1 MSESYPF
8 AQIESNWQK
17 KWKQEN
23 RGQVRDKAEQP
34 AYVLEMFPYPSGSI
48 HMGHV
53 RNYTIGDAIARY
65 LEKQGHNV
73 LHPMGWDAFGMPAE
87 NAAIER
93 DIHPGEWTVEN
104 IEEMKNQLKRLGFS
118 YDWDREIRT
127 CYPDYYRWNQKI
139 FLELWK
145 NDLAYRDR
153 TEVNWCPSCET
164 VLANEQVHDDLCWRC
179 DTPVENKQQYGWFF
193 RTTEYAQEL
202 LDGHEQLDNWPDEVK
217 QMQKNWIGR
226 SQGARIDFNIV
237 DHEATIE
244 TFTTRPDTLY
254 GATFMALSPEHE
266 KAGELSIG
274 TQQEEAVREFL
285 EYVEE
290 AEETQTTDGV
300 FTGRFGINPINGEEI
315 PIYIADFVL
324 MEYGTG
330 AIMSVPAHDER
341 DFTFAKHHEINIR
354 PVIRPED
361 GELEQPLTE
370 AYTEDGEMFNSDEYN
385 GLRSEVGRQKVARWL
400 QQEGYGEATVTYRLR
415 DWGISRQRYW
425 GTPIPVVYCDDCGPV
440 AVPDDELPVELPE
453 DVEFSE
459 TGNPLTSAKQFIN
472 TECPDCGQPATRET
486 DTMDTFV
493 DSSWYYARYCSPRDQ
508 QAPFD
513 SDSADH
519 WLPVDH
525 YIGGIEHACMHL
537 LYSRFFHKA
546 MRDFGWIDSDEPFEH
561 LLTQGMV
568 LLDGSKMSKSKG
580 NVVDPEEMMEKYG
593 TDTVRL
599 FTLFAAPPEKDL
611 EWDESGVQGAH
622 RFLNRLWRFVKNHE
636 TTLKGAPNQP
646 DSNNLSEHAQ
656 ELFRKTH
663 ETIRDVTEDMRDS
676 FQMNTAIASC
686 MELFNTLRDTIDSLQ
701 DGEMSVVRWSTAVL
715 LDLLAPMAP
724 HITDELSERLDQPS
738 LPTERPWPEFS
749 HEDAQKDEIE
759 IAIQINGKVRGHAT
773 VPADAPENEV
783 EEVALEQPG
792 IQDRLNGD
800 QPKKVIV
807 VPNKLVNIVV

>member
-8 AQIESNWQK
+8 SEIELRWQQRWNNEEK
-17 KWKQEN
+17 
-23 RGQVRDKAEQP
+23 GQVEDDAENP

-65 LEKQGHNV
+65 LEKQGHEV

-87 NAAIER
+87 NAAIDR
-93 DIHPGEWTVEN
+93 DIHPGDWTVEN
-104 IEEMKNQLKRLGFS
+104 IEEMKDQLQRLGFS
-118 YDWDREIRT
+118 YDWNREVRT
-127 CYPDYYRWNQKI
+127 CFPDYYRWNQKI

-164 VLANEQVHDDLCWRC
+164 VLANEQVHDDRCWRC
-179 DTPVENKQQYGWFF
+179 DSPVENKQQYGWFF

-226 SQGARIDFNIV
+226 SHGARVEFDIL
-237 DHEATIE
+237 DHEETIE

-254 GATFMALSPEHE
+254 GATFMALSPGHE
-266 KAGELSIG
+266 LASELAVG
-274 TQQEEAVREFL
+274 TGQEPAVNEFID
-285 EYVEE
+285 YVEE
-290 AEETQTTDGV
+290 AEETNTTDGV
-300 FTGRFGINPINGEEI
+300 FTGRYGINPINGEEI

-341 DFTFAKHHEINIR
+341 DFAFATHHDINIR
-354 PVIRPED
+354 PVIHPED
-361 GELEQPLTE
+361 GELSEPLTE
-370 AYTEDGEMFNSDEYN
+370 PYTEDGVMFNSEEHS
-385 GLRSEVGRQKVARWL
+385 GLLSEAGRRKVAEWL
-400 QQEGYGEATVTYRLR
+400 QEKGYGEATVTYRLR

-440 AVPDDELPVELPE
+440 GIPEQELPVELPE
-453 DVEFSE
+453 DVEFTE
-459 TGNPLTSAKQFIN
+459 TGNPLASAEEFIQ
-472 TECPDCGQPATRET
+472 TKCPDCGGPATRET

-493 DSSWYYARYCSPRDQ
+493 DSSWYYARYCSPREEN
-508 QAPFD
+508 APFETETV
-513 SDSADH
+513 DH
-519 WLPVDH
+519 WVPVDH

-546 MRDFGWIDSDEPFEH
+546 MRDFGWLNSDEPFDH

-580 NVVDPEEMMEKYG
+580 NVVDPEDMMEKYG

-622 RFLNRLWRFVKNHE
+622 RFLNRIWRFVEEHQDQLSGE
-636 TTLKGAPNQP
+636 PLEPTP
-646 DSNNLSEHAQ
+646 DNLTESAG
-656 ELFRKTH
+656 ELYRKTH
-663 ETIRDVTEDMRDS
+663 ETIQDVTEDMHDS

-686 MELFNTLRDTIDSLQ
+686 MELFNTLRDTIDAVK
-701 DGEMSVVRWSTAVL
+701 DGEEEVARWSVSAI

-724 HITDELSERLDQPS
+724 HITDELASRLNQPER
-738 LPTERPWPEFS
+738 PTERSWPEFS
-749 HEDAQKDEIE
+749 EEAAKEDEIE

-783 EEVALEQPG
+783 EDAALAQPE

-800 QPKKVIV
+800 EPKKVIV